1 LPAGN
6 RVPSRKLKETYMKVQ
21 LTRTA
26 AAGAFIVALGNISA
40 QERALN
46 ISNPAHREEKATTI
60 SIVAE
65 DHFTLAGYFRDLA
78 SQEQALAESYEHI
91 AALYKEN
98 VQHQGADPAPAAE
111 MENQYRRLAV
121 IERRAA
127 KLTAS
132 LADYHSRQAEVSYAL
147 RHATP
152 SFSSFGK

>member
-1 LPAGN
+1 
-6 RVPSRKLKETYMKVQ
+6 MKVQ
-21 LTRTA
+21 LTRA
-26 AAGAFIVALGNISA
+26 LAGVFIVALGNIPA
-40 QERALN
+40 QERGLN
-46 ISNPAHREEKATTI
+46 TSKPPNREEKASTV

-65 DHFTLAGYFRDLA
+65 DHVSLAGYFRDLA

-98 VQHQGADPAPAAE
+98 AQQKGANPVPATE
-111 MENQYRRLAV
+111 MEDQYRRLAE

-132 LADYHSRQAEVSYAL
+132 LADYHSRLAEESYAL

>member
-1 LPAGN
+1 
-6 RVPSRKLKETYMKVQ
+6 MKVQ
-21 LTRTA
+21 TRA
-26 AAGAFIVALGNISA
+26 VAAGIFIVALGNMPA
-40 QERALN
+40 QERAS
-46 ISNPAHREEKATTI
+46 ITSKPANREEKASTV

-65 DHFTLAGYFRDLA
+65 DHLSLAGYFRDLA

-98 VQHQGADPAPAAE
+98 AQHQGADPGPAAE
-111 MENQYRRLAV
+111 MENQYRRLAE

-132 LADYHSRQAEVSYAL
+132 LAEYHSRLAEES
-147 RHATP
+147 HASRRANP

>member
-1 LPAGN
+1 M
-6 RVPSRKLKETYMKVQ
+6 KLQ
-21 LTRTA
+21 LTRA
-26 AAGAFIVALGNISA
+26 VAAGVVFVAPGIIPA

-46 ISNPAHREEKATTI
+46 TSSPAHREQMSSTV

-65 DHFTLAGYFRDLA
+65 DHFSLAGYFRALA

-98 VQHQGADPAPAAE
+98 AQHQGAEPVSAAE
-111 MENQYRRLAV
+111 MENQSRRLAE
-121 IERRAA
+121 IERKVAT
-127 KLTAS
+127 LTAS
-132 LADYHSRQAEVSYAL
+132 LADYHSRLAEVSYAL

>member
-1 LPAGN
+1 
-6 RVPSRKLKETYMKVQ
+6 MKVQ
-21 LTRTA
+21 TRA
-26 AAGAFIVALGNISA
+26 VAAGVFIVALGNIPA

-46 ISNPAHREEKATTI
+46 TSKPANREEKASTV

-65 DHFTLAGYFRDLA
+65 DHVSLAGYFRDLA

-98 VQHQGADPAPAAE
+98 TQHQGAGPAPAAE
-111 MENQYRRLAV
+111 MQNQYRRLAE

-127 KLTAS
+127 KLTES
-132 LADYHSRQAEVSYAL
+132 LADYHSRRAEVSCAL